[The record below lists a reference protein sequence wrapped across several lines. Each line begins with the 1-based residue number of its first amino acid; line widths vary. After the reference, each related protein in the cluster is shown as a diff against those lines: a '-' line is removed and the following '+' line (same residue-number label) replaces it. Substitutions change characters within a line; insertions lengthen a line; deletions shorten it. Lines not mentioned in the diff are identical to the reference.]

1 MKKLIISIL
10 ILSVFCINAN
20 FIVSDKVYAQ
30 SIFTQSE
37 KIQNKHLTELTRIQ
51 DQIYILSTNALKAVI
66 DNKDKNSVLK
76 DAEFIKMQIK
86 SLTSELSNYYK
97 TESEKIEKNPI
108 ALALLNTSNHYSISL
123 YYLQG
128 FLNAYDESDGNK
140 YLENYYFSKGLGDQT
155 LLWIKSQIK

>member
-30 SIFTQSE
+30 GSFTQHE
-37 KIQNKHLTELTRIQ
+37 KIQKKHLTELTRIQ
-51 DQIYILSTNALKAVI
+51 NQIYILSTNALKAVI
-66 DNKDKNSVLK
+66 DDKDKESVLK
-76 DAEFIKMQIK
+76 DVEFIRMQIN
-86 SLTSELSNYYK
+86 SLTNELSNYHK
-97 TESEKIEKNPI
+97 TENGNIEKNPM

-123 YYLQG
+123 SYLKC

-140 YLENYYFSKGLGDQT
+140 CLENYYFSKGLGDQT
-155 LLWIKSQIK
+155 LLWVKSQIK